1 LNRVSDSEVEAYL
14 RGKLEALGGPRVMGV
29 LPELRTIQTQWLRG
43 EEVEASGLTHEI
55 HSIARA
61 LESLVTAEAA
71 VA

>member
-1 LNRVSDSEVEAYL
+1 
-14 RGKLEALGGPRVMGV
+14 MGV
-29 LPELRTIQTQWLRG
+29 LPELRAIQTQWLRG